1 MNDRFSSVKNSFEKL
16 DRYVKKIQILELKW
30 RDGDENP
37 EVFNDADRTSIAEI
51 FNEIGTSVNT
61 LYNSGKLNVKKDKKE
76 MLDSS
81 SIKSDISK

>member
-1 MNDRFSSVKNSFEKL
+1 LIPNTSAKN
-16 DRYVKKIQILELKW
+16 II
-30 RDGDENP
+30 
-37 EVFNDADRTSIAEI
+37 SIAEI